1 MAYPQHRP
9 DLIRGVLTPF
19 GKLTLY
25 RLINGLEW
33 KRELSDKDFLTP
45 MEAAVVL
52 RVHRV
57 TMHDW
62 VAAGAIPSRR
72 SESGAL
78 LLWRDVRAFGKLH
91 GRLPK
96 WVPA

>member
-1 MAYPQHRP
+1 MAYPQHRS
-9 DLIRGVLTPF
+9 DLIRGTLSPF
-19 GKLTLY
+19 GQLTLY

-33 KRELSDKDFLTP
+33 KRDVRDKDFLTP

-62 VAAGAIPSRR
+62 VAAGAIPSHPT
-72 SESGAL
+72 EHGAL
-78 LLWRDVRAFGKLH
+78 LRWRDVRAFGQLH
-91 GRLPK
+91 GWLPK
-96 WVPA
+96 